1 VLTEPSESSGWEDAR
16 VRVTAKADYAVRA
29 MVHIA
34 GQGGSVKGEDVAEA
48 QQIPTKYLEAIL
60 GDLRAAG
67 LLRSQRGSR
76 GGYRLALPAD
86 QIAVADVIRA
96 VEGPLASVR
105 GEPAEELGYPAST
118 QRLQDLWIA
127 VRAVLRDVLE
137 GTSVADLAAGHLPP
151 SVEQIAAS
159 QAAWESTAQRRVRG
173 QQAPSADH

>member
-1 VLTEPSESSGWEDAR
+1 

-29 MVHIA
+29 MVYLA
-34 GQGGSVKGEDVAEA
+34 GREGSVKGEDIADA

-76 GGYRLALPAD
+76 GGYRLAAPAE

-105 GEPAEELGYPAST
+105 GQPAEELDYPEST
-118 QRLQDLWIA
+118 HTLQLLWVA

-137 GTSVADLAAGHLPP
+137 GTSVADLAAGRLPEA
-151 SVEQIAAS
+151 VEAIAS
-159 QAAWESTAQRRVRG
+159 SRAAWESTAQRRTRRLRSTG
-173 QQAPSADH
+173 DASAP

>member
-1 VLTEPSESSGWEDAR
+1 

-29 MVHIA
+29 MVYLA
-34 GQGGSVKGEDVAEA
+34 GRDGSVKGEDVADA

-76 GGYRLALPAD
+76 GGYRLALPAE

-105 GEPAEELGYPAST
+105 GQPAEELEYPPST

-151 SVEQIAAS
+151 SVEQIASAQS
-159 QAAWESTAQRRVRG
+159 SWESTAQRRVRG
-173 QQAPSADH
+173 VRSPSPDL